1 MTTFEQG
8 SYTGSAYA
16 RVGLAGNP
24 SDGYGGRVIAMTVP
38 DFAVTARVTPAP
50 QWSFSESE
58 LLAATAEALR
68 SRRPELVDLPASLSF
83 ETTIPRQVGLAGSS
97 AIVIATLRALA
108 KAHGTTWEPVELAR
122 VALEVETQVLG
133 WAAGPQDRVVQSIGG
148 LVDMDFATPWHA
160 ESYQQLDLSLLPPLF
175 LAWDVSTG
183 QSSDVAHSTV
193 RDRWAAGDPEVIAV
207 MGRFAELGSYARQ
220 ALDSANAA
228 EVWPG
233 LLNEAFALRSQI
245 WPITDTDR
253 SLVGV
258 GESLGAGVGF
268 AGSGG
273 SVVGAISN
281 PDHMTALARAYGSIG
296 AGFVVLKS

>member
-1 MTTFEQG
+1 MTTSEHGVYF
-8 SYTGSAYA
+8 GSAHA
-16 RVGLAGNP
+16 RVGLVGNP

-38 DFAVTARVTPAP
+38 DFAATARVELATR
-50 QWSFSESE
+50 WSFSESG
-58 LLAATAEALR
+58 LLAAIVQALR
-68 SRRPELVDLPASLSF
+68 SRRPELVELPASLSF

-108 KAHGTTWEPVELAR
+108 TAQESTWDPIELAR
-122 VALEVETQVLG
+122 VALEVETEVLG
-133 WAAGPQDRVVQSIGG
+133 WVAGPQDRVVQSIGG
-148 LVDMDFATPWHA
+148 LVDMDFATPWRA
-160 ESYQQLDLSLLPPLF
+160 QSYQQLDQSALPPLF
-175 LAWDVSTG
+175 LAWDRTTG
-183 QSSDVAHSTV
+183 QASHVAHSDV
-193 RDRWAAGDPEVIAV
+193 RDRWDAGDPQVVAV
-207 MGRFAELGSYARQ
+207 MGRFAKLGSYARQ
-220 ALDSANAA
+220 ALDGARAA

-273 SVVGAISN
+273 SVVGAVVD
-281 PDHMTALARAYGSIG
+281 PGHMAALARAYGSIG